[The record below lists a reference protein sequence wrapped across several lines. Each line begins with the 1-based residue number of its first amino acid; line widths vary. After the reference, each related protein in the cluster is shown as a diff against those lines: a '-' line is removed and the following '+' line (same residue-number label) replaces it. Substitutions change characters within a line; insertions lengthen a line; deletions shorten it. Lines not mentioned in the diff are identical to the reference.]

1 MFNKKYIQEIDYLN
15 KKIEQLNIE
24 NGRYVAELLQRKE
37 ELNNISTNFESVKAE
52 LADLK
57 KTLDCDST
65 ILSKLSEIKELEDSI
80 LDLKQR
86 QHIQTLGFFDLQ
98 KDVRYYRD
106 ELSQCRLS
114 QKRILIDKTYYSS
127 KESWYIN
134 NNARDG
140 NKLLE
145 FLTSIAVTSFN
156 LSCDSW
162 FDNITIANAEYI
174 KVKVTKIWNNY
185 NLELNKHKVELNG
198 EYLELKLREIDIR
211 LNIYIKQQQDKE
223 EERRQKEII
232 REQAKAELELTK
244 NKEKL
249 EKELIHYQLQA
260 NKGEDVADKIK
271 EIEARIETDDFM
283 LTKTRAGYC
292 YFIVNKSFNDD
303 EIVKIGVSKRLNP
316 FDRIKEL
323 SDASVPFRYYD
334 LAIVFTED
342 AYDLETRLHRRLS
355 EYRVNKLNK
364 RKEQFKI
371 DRDELLKILN
381 DEFHL
386 NVEFK
391 EPVDEEWL
399 FSIDNGLNM

>member
-1 MFNKKYIQEIDYLN
+1 MFNKKYLQEIDYLN

-24 NGRYVAELLQRKE
+24 NGRYVTELLQRKE
-37 ELNNISTNFESVKAE
+37 ELTKISTDFESVKAE
-52 LADLK
+52 LTDLK
-57 KTLDCDST
+57 KTLDCDAT
-65 ILSKLSEIKELEDSI
+65 ILSKLSEIKELENNIS
-80 LDLKQR
+80 DLKQR
-86 QHIQTLGFFDLQ
+86 QYIQTLGFFDTEHN
-98 KDVRYYRD
+98 VRYYRD

-174 KVKVTKIWNNY
+174 KGKVTKIWNNY

-211 LNIYIKQQQDKE
+211 LNIYIRQQQDKE

-232 REQAKAELELTK
+232 REQAKAEAEITK

-249 EKELIHYQLQA
+249 ERELIHYQLQA

-271 EIEARIETDDFM
+271 EIEDRIETDDFM

-303 EIVKIGVSKRLNP
+303 EIVKVGVTKRLNP
-316 FDRIKEL
+316 YERIKEL

-342 AYDLETRLHRRLS
+342 AYDLETKLHKRLS
-355 EYRVNKLNK
+355 EYRVNKFNI

-371 DRDELLKILN
+371 NRDELLRILN

-391 EPVDEEWL
+391 DIIDEEWL
-399 FSIDNGLNM
+399 FSIDNGLEI

>member
-24 NGRYVAELLQRKE
+24 NGRYITELLQRKE
-37 ELNNISTNFESVKAE
+37 ELNNISANFESVKSE

-65 ILSKLSEIKELEDSI
+65 ILSKLSEIKELEGSI

-86 QHIQTLGFFDLQ
+86 QYIQTLGFFDLQ
-98 KDVRYYRD
+98 EDVRYYRD

-162 FDNITIANAEYI
+162 FNNITIANAEYI
-174 KVKVTKIWNNY
+174 KVKVNKIWNNY
-185 NLELNKHKVELNG
+185 NLELNKHKVELNC
-198 EYLELKLREIDIR
+198 EYLELKLIEIDIR

-232 REQAKAELELTK
+232 REQAKAEAELK
-244 NKEKL
+244 KSKEKL

-260 NKGEDVADKIK
+260 NKGVDVADKIK
-271 EIEARIETDDFM
+271 EIEDRIETDDFM
-283 LTKTRAGYC
+283 LTKTRAGYV
-292 YFIVNKSFNDD
+292 YIIQSKSFSN
-303 EIVKIGVSKRLNP
+303 ENQIKIGMTRQLNP
-316 FDRIKEL
+316 MDRLAQL
-323 SDASVPFRYYD
+323 SDASIPFKYYPCA
-334 LAIVFTED
+334 LIFTED
-342 AYDLETRLHRRLS
+342 AFELETKLHRRLA
-355 EYRVNKLNK
+355 EYKVNKFNQ
-364 RKEQFKI
+364 RKEHFII
-371 DRDELLKILN
+371 DRDELLKVLN

-391 EPVDEEWL
+391 EPIDEEWL

>member
-57 KTLDCDST
+57 KTIDCDST
-65 ILSKLSEIKELEDSI
+65 ILSKLSEIKELEGSI

-185 NLELNKHKVELNG
+185 NLELNKHKVELNC

-260 NKGEDVADKIK
+260 NKGIDVADKIK

-283 LTKTRAGYC
+283 LTKTRAGWVY
-292 YFIVNKSFNDD
+292 IIQSKSFSNKNQY
-303 EIVKIGVSKRLNP
+303 KIGMSRQTDVNNRLSQ
-316 FDRIKEL
+316 L
-323 SDASVPFRYYD
+323 SDASIPFKYYPCA
-334 LAIVFTED
+334 LIFTED
-342 AYDLETRLHRRLS
+342 AFELETKLHRRFA
-355 EYRVNKLNK
+355 EYKVNKFNQ
-364 RKEQFKI
+364 RKEHFII
-371 DRDELLKILN
+371 DRDELLKVLN

-391 EPVDEEWL
+391 DIVDEEWL